1 MCSEDKSQSLAE
13 VPESIMIN
21 QTDVVEA
28 KYVLKSDKI
37 YNGCYHVKIGAS
49 VITMAKWE

>member
-28 KYVLKSDKI
+28 KYVLKSE
-37 YNGCYHVKIGAS
+37 GCEDAGLGS
-49 VITMAKWE
+49 